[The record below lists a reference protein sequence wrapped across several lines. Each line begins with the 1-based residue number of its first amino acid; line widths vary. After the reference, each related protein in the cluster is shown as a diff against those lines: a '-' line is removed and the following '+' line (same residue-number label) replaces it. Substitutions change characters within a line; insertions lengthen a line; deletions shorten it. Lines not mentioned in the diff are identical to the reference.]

1 LNKQK
6 SNTNEKVWL
15 AWGLGGDG
23 QPVPQGLA
31 RAGYMEG
38 AAGGGWCRHF
48 LGFLRKKTLLIVK
61 KTYICTLPIFM

>member
-1 LNKQK
+1 LNRQK

-38 AAGGGWCRHF
+38 LLAAAGAGTFWAF
-48 LGFLRKKTLLIVK
+48 
-61 KTYICTLPIFM
+61 